1 MELAGILKRLIEIGE
16 ALNAKD
22 EVLYPEDIYKIR
34 QMVIEA
40 QDFIL
45 RAAKESIEQHQTLS

>member
-1 MELAGILKRLIEIGE
+1 MDPAGILKRLIEIGE
-16 ALNAKD
+16 ALNAKND
-22 EVLYPEDIYKIR
+22 ALYAEDLHKIR

-45 RAAKESIEQHQTLS
+45 RTEKELLQDPSN